1 MKDAL
6 DQGKYCLMIFVDLQK
21 VYVDRNILLGKL
33 EHFCVRGVGYGW
45 FESCLK
51 DRKQFVSINEYDSK
65 HLPISLGVP
74 EGSILGPLLF
84 LIYIN
89 DLNAAI
95 KHCKIHHF
103 AGDMNLLHESQSRNE
118 IKLSILTLE
127 I

>member
-1 MKDAL
+1 MLNDFCWSSK
-6 DQGKYCLMIFVDLQK
+6 
-21 VYVDRNILLGKL
+21 GKL

-45 FESCLK
+45 FESYLK

-89 DLNAAI
+89 DLNTAI

-103 AGDMNLLHESQSRNE
+103 AGDKNLLHESQSRN
-118 IKLSILTLE
+118 
-127 I
+127 